1 VTSGT
6 SYENASPRPACQH
19 GRRYVN
25 LDQDDDDLPVVTG
38 TDETEFGI
46 IHASLNY
53 KLTTY

>member
-1 VTSGT
+1 MTSGT